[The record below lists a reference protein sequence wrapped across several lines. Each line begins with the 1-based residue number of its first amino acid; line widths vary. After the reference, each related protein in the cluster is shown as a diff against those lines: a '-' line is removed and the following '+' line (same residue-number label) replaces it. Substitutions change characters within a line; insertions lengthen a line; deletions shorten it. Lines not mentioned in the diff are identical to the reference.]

1 MRHIK
6 IDNFSY
12 NQRIDRFIMKLMPK
26 MKKNHIQKLIR
37 TKKIKVNKKRVD
49 ADYNLQLED
58 VVDIYLYEEV
68 ITKYTDNKIYS
79 ADDFDLDIIY
89 EDEDLIVINKKAGVL
104 SHAAT
109 REDYGKNIV
118 DMMVAYLIK
127 TKQFTPSK
135 NQTFTPALVNR
146 LDRNTSG
153 ILVGAKNYDSLK
165 YFNQMFKNRDI
176 TKLYETIVWGNLEN
190 QTIDLALEKDENKN
204 KSLVD
209 EDGKKSVTKVW
220 NVENLGDYSL
230 VNIDLLTGRTH
241 QIRTHLAYINHP
253 IVGDKKYGRKDINK
267 RFKEKYGLNFQLLHS
282 YKLIFPDCM
291 GKYKK
296 YESMVFESKRDDLFN
311 NILVDLEK

>member
-12 NQRIDRFIMKLMPK
+12 NQRIDRFVMKLMPK

-89 EDEDLIVINKKAGVL
+89 EDEDLIVINKKAGIL

-109 REDYGKNIV
+109 SEDYGKNIV

-153 ILVGAKNYDSLK
+153 ILVGAKNYDGLK

-190 QTIDLALEKDENKN
+190 QTIDLALEKDDNKN

-220 NVENLGDYSL
+220 NIGNLGDYSL

-267 RFKEKYGLNFQLLHS
+267 KFKEKYGLNFQLLHS

-291 GKYKK
+291 EKYKK

-311 NILVDLEK
+311 NILADLEK